1 MSSKSIFESPQEQK
15 VPEVRF
21 FYKAL
26 MTLSSSEDPTEDWM
40 SLPSSENTKM
50 TLYKQGLYDPGSGE
64 ICTKYIPM
72 SDSTVIRHPYYAY
85 PGIKDPGITEALLEP
100 EPIKTY
106 SLDGR
111 ELYLDL
117 CEEMKVIP
125 VRSFLRGL
133 LGEVIDLK
141 YYGVNP
147 NSVRAMTMALTNNR
161 YVRRLDL
168 SSNFLNDDACY
179 HLGQMMGENIILQ
192 ELILSGCR
200 IQAEGVKRL
209 VIFFASRFIEE
220 LDLSR
225 NDIGDRGFEYLAHQ
239 LVKGAVIKKLNLS
252 SNDLSSAVASSFAAA
267 IEGNNKTTHLD
278 LSWNKMFS
286 LKGKWNSLANK
297 MHLSTF
303 PNDSDRA
310 RNVNELLGR
319 LGESKVLVELNMSW
333 NSLKISRILR
343 RLLAVQTLRILDL
356 SNNRLGKLA
365 ATTIASN
372 LESAKSLHTLDLS
385 FNPITAEGAFAIV
398 NKLRNMEIKLRNL
411 LMDNVEV
418 NKEFVKEYREVLELS
433 YRKKCNITHG
443 NVKHDYTLSVPDIRE
458 IILKRM
464 DFLTA
469 RSSKKIQLDIAL
481 YFLQK
486 KKVCDNIQP
495 REILRD
501 MKMAGTPLDED
512 LVVGLTDIFPGPK
525 LDKGGKTLDL
535 TGVVE
540 MIQRLW
546 PDRKLPPTPEPE
558 KVPEKPKK
566 KGKKKK

>member
-1 MSSKSIFESPQEQK
+1 MSSKSSSETPQK
-15 VPEVRF
+15 LPVRF
-21 FYKAL
+21 FYKAS
-26 MTLSSSEDPTEDWM
+26 MTSSSSEDLTEDWM
-40 SLPSSENTKM
+40 SLPSSGNTKM

-85 PGIKDPGITEALLEP
+85 PGIKDPGIKEALLEP
-100 EPIKTY
+100 EPIKMY
-106 SLDGR
+106 SLDGQ

-141 YYGVNP
+141 YYGINP
-147 NSVRAMTMALTNNR
+147 NGVRAMTIALTNNS

-179 HLGQMMGENIILQ
+179 HLGQMLGENVILQ

-209 VIFFASRFIEE
+209 VIFFASRSIEE

-225 NDIGDRGFEYLAHQ
+225 NNIGDSGFEYLAHQ

-252 SNDLSSAVASSFAAA
+252 YNDLSSTAATSFATA

-278 LSWNKMFS
+278 LSWNKMSS
-286 LKGKWNSLANK
+286 LK
-297 MHLSTF
+297 
-303 PNDSDRA
+303 D
-310 RNVNELLGR
+310 VNELLGR

-365 ATTIASN
+365 ATIIASN

-385 FNPITAEGAFAIV
+385 FNPLTAEGAFTIV
-398 NKLRNMEIKLRNL
+398 NKLRNKEIKLRNL
-411 LMDNVEV
+411 LMDNIEV
-418 NKEFVKEYREVLELS
+418 NKEFVKEYKEVLELS
-433 YRKKCNITHG
+433 YRKKCKITHG
-443 NVKHDYTLSVPDIRE
+443 EVKHDYTLSVPDIRE

-469 RSSKKIQLDIAL
+469 HGFKKSQLDIAL

-486 KKVCDNIQP
+486 KKICDNVQP

-501 MKMAGTPLDED
+501 MKIAGTPLDED
-512 LVVGLTDIFPGPK
+512 LVLGLTDIFPGPK

-535 TGVVE
+535 SGVVE
-540 MIQRLW
+540 MIHRLW
-546 PDRKLPPTPEPE
+546 PDKKLPPTPEPE
-558 KVPEKPKK
+558 LEPKKPKK
-566 KGKKKK
+566 KSKKKK